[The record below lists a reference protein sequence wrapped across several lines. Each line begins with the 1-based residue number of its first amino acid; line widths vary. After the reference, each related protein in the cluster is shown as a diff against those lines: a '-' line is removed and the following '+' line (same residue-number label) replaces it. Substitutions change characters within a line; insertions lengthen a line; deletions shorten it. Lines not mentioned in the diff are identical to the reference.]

1 MNHKLKYIILG
12 LQLVIL
18 LVPAAYI
25 ALLPSQ
31 IGEITI
37 VQLSGSFY
45 PTKKL
50 PLKLDTWFSGQ
61 YVSRMNEYAKENYPV
76 RPWFVRANNQ
86 LDYSLF
92 NHSANQRI
100 VVGKNGELY
109 DKTYIDAWLGK
120 DLIANDSA
128 ESLVRKIANLQDYL
142 QPFNTRVLVI
152 TPPGKPT
159 FMPEMI
165 PGHYLKNPQITTNR
179 EQFTRLLDQYHVPN
193 IDYSQ
198 FPEVQKETDIR
209 LYPRTGLHWSH
220 WGAAIAADSMRSKA
234 LSLTGLYLPEMTY
247 SPQTYYQRN
256 DTDWEV
262 ERAMNLLFAIPGNQA
277 TKPVYNFSATD
288 TTQQKP
294 KVIVIGDSYY
304 KIWYDQGLHEKLFHP
319 QSQFWYYG
327 LELLPHREINGER
340 ASVMSLD
347 VIEEMKQADL
357 IILLNAEINL
367 PRLGFEV
374 WEKIIF

>member
-1 MNHKLKYIILG
+1 MKDQLKYIVLG
-12 LQLVIL
+12 LQIVIL

-25 ALLPSQ
+25 FLLPSQ
-31 IGEITI
+31 IGAITI
-37 VQLSGSFY
+37 DQLSGSFY
-45 PTKKL
+45 PTQKL

-61 YVSRMNEYAKENYPV
+61 YGSQMNEYVKENYPG

-86 LDYSLF
+86 ADFSLF
-92 NHSANQRI
+92 NHSANERI
-100 VVGKNGELY
+100 VVGNNGELY
-109 DKTYIDAWLGK
+109 DKTYIDAWLGN
-120 DLIANDSA
+120 DVITADSA
-128 ESLVRKIANLQDYL
+128 ESLVRKIAHLQSYL
-142 QPFNTRVLVI
+142 DTFQTKILVI

-159 FMPEMI
+159 FMPAFI
-165 PGHYLKNPQITTNR
+165 PGHFLKNPTTTTSR
-179 EQFTRLLDQYHVPN
+179 ALITRLLNQYHIPN
-193 IDYSQ
+193 LDYAP
-198 FPEVQKETDIR
+198 FPEVQQSTDIR

-220 WGAAIAADSMRSKA
+220 WGAAIAADSMRSQVIA
-234 LSLTGLYLPEMTY
+234 LTGLYMPEMTY
-247 SPQTYYQRN
+247 SPETYYQRN

-262 ERAMNLLFAIPGNQA
+262 ERAMNLLFAIPDNKA
-277 TKPVYNFSATD
+277 IRPLYDFSPTD
-288 TTQQKP
+288 TTKQKP
-294 KVIVIGDSYY
+294 RVIVIGDSYY
-304 KIWYDQGLHEKLFHP
+304 KIWYDQGLQEKLFHP

-357 IILLNAEINL
+357 IIMLNAEINL